1 MGKGITGVLLPDG
14 KFLDCTYKEHGVI
27 LKNLSPYQ
35 EKTSVYFSSAN
46 LNTESQSLVYFGEE
60 VTSEQ
65 KRWILLHYL
74 KLDPAQKKMLK
85 ENMPK

>member
-35 EKTSVYFSSAN
+35 EKNSVYFSSAN
-46 LNTESQSLVYFGEE
+46 LNTDSESLVYFGEE

-65 KRWILLHYL
+65 KRWIMLHYL
-74 KLDPAQKKMLK
+74 KLDPVQQKMLK
-85 ENMPK
+85 QNMPK

>member
-27 LKNLSPYQ
+27 LRNLSPYQ
-35 EKTSVYFSSAN
+35 EKNSVYFSSAN
-46 LNTESQSLVYFGEE
+46 LNSESQSLVYFGEE
-60 VTSEQ
+60 VSSEQ
-65 KRWILLHYL
+65 KRWIFLHYL
-74 KLDPAQKKMLK
+74 KLDPLQKKMLK